1 MATSI
6 GANGDRHWRP
16 LAPFKWRHLIHSMA
30 ILSSQSPFRVSG
42 SFCRITTYRHRFAR
56 AAPAPRAESWTSR
69 IVDVQNRG
77 RPESWTCIARQG
89 SFGDPMA
96 PIDPVA
102 PLTTM
107 ATMAIHLQQWCNGD
121 NGANSDDGDPL
132 VPMATKA
139 TMATMAPM
147 APMTSMATMVQNLIM
162 TAALAT
168 MVPMT
173 PMAPVAIVIAIGTTH
188 RIAIRAN
195 GTAIV
200 AIGVIGVIGA
210 IGPII
215 TNGSP

>member
-1 MATSI
+1 MEHLAPLATMATINGDNGCSIVANGDSVSGANGDHNRHWRQCTMATSI

-42 SFCRITTYRHRFAR
+42 SF
-56 AAPAPRAESWTSR
+56 
-69 IVDVQNRG
+69 
-77 RPESWTCIARQG
+77 
-89 SFGDPMA
+89 GDPMA

-107 ATMAIHLQQWCNGD
+107 ATMAIHLRQWY

-132 VPMATKA
+132 VPMA
-139 TMATMAPM
+139 PM
-147 APMTSMATMVQNLIM
+147 TSMTSMATMVQNLIM

-168 MVPMT
+168 MVPMA
-173 PMAPVAIVIAIGTTH
+173 PMAIVIAIGTTH

-200 AIGVIGVIGA
+200 AIGVIGAIGA
-210 IGPII
+210 IGAII

>member
-6 GANGDRHWRP
+6 GANGDRNWRP

-42 SFCRITTYRHRFAR
+42 SF
-56 AAPAPRAESWTSR
+56 
-69 IVDVQNRG
+69 
-77 RPESWTCIARQG
+77 
-89 SFGDPMA
+89 GDPMA

-107 ATMAIHLQQWCNGD
+107 ATMAIHLRQWCNGD
-121 NGANSDDGDPL
+121 IGANSDDGDPL
-132 VPMATKA
+132 VPL
-139 TMATMAPM
+139 ATMAPM
-147 APMTSMATMVQNLIM
+147 APMTSTATMVQNLIM

-168 MVPMT
+168 MVPMA
-173 PMAPVAIVIAIGTTH
+173 PMVPIAPMAIVIAIGTTH

-200 AIGVIGVIGA
+200 AIGVIGAIGA
-210 IGPII
+210 IGAII

>member
-1 MATSI
+1 MEHLAPLATMATINGDNGCSI
-6 GANGDRHWRP
+6 VANGDSVSGANGDHNRHWRP

-42 SFCRITTYRHRFAR
+42 SF
-56 AAPAPRAESWTSR
+56 
-69 IVDVQNRG
+69 
-77 RPESWTCIARQG
+77 
-89 SFGDPMA
+89 GDPMA

-107 ATMAIHLQQWCNGD
+107 ASMAIHLRQWCNGD

-132 VPMATKA
+132 VPMAT
-139 TMATMAPM
+139 MVPM

-168 MVPMT
+168 MVQ
-173 PMAPVAIVIAIGTTH
+173 MAPMAIVIAIGTTH
-188 RIAIRAN
+188 RIAIPAN

-200 AIGVIGVIGA
+200 AIGIIGA
-210 IGPII
+210 IGAII